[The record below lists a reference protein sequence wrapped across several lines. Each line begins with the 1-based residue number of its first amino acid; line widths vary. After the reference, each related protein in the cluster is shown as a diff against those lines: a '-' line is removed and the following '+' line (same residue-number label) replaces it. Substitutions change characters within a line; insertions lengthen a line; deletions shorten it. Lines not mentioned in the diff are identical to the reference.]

1 MIAILQIVNGWPL
14 RNRIMRLSAA
24 IFSMILASESDAA
37 DDSKVQKSG
46 MKQSEKRVTSQKC
59 GHILTN
65 TGVWSPDG
73 EWIVYDVRSDPAGDV
88 FDGSAIEMVN
98 VRTLEVKQLFQSKN
112 GAFCG
117 VAMFSPR
124 EQKAVF
130 ILGPER
136 PDAEWRYGPFHRQGV
151 IVDIAKPGTSVNLDA
166 RDLTPPFTQ
175 GALRGGSHVPIW
187 GAARGW

>member
-1 MIAILQIVNGWPL
+1 MIANLQIVNGWPL
-14 RNRIMRLSAA
+14 RNRIIGLSAA
-24 IFSMILASESDAA
+24 IFSMMLASDSNAA
-37 DDSKVQKSG
+37 DGSKALNSV
-46 MKQSEKRVTSQKC
+46 MTQSEKRVTTQKC

-65 TGVWSPDG
+65 TSVWSPDG

-117 VAMFSPR
+117 VATFSPR
-124 EQKAVF
+124 EPKAVF

-136 PDAEWRYGPFHRQGV
+136 PDAEWRYGPFHREGV
-151 IVDIAKPGTSVNLDA
+151 IVDTAKPGTAVN
-166 RDLTPPFTQ
+166 
-175 GALRGGSHVPIW
+175 
-187 GAARGW
+187 